1 MSKCGEEA
9 QTPRCLLLSSN
20 RCGVEKRGNSEGPF
34 TEVSDTNFLFGCCTN
49 FGMIIWNIQ
58 SLLLLCKFGH
68 LRKLCSMTQ
77 CFWQCFYALQLRIS
91 AGMAIISDSVN
102 NNRTSPTM
110 WLLTLCFFNKK
121 TGIVF
126 YAFGDFFFFFSIFS
140 CFFPFFLNFTTKA
153 PRKTFLSYNAK
164 IPPSP
169 HTLPPKKTI
178 VCGYDVFLQIKTLI
192 RGFLLE
198 YSLQACN
205 CIPSGIS
212 MWFYYS
218 FVDFSMFFFFWK
230 VESVIL
236 F

>member
-1 MSKCGEEA
+1 
-9 QTPRCLLLSSN
+9 
-20 RCGVEKRGNSEGPF
+20 
-34 TEVSDTNFLFGCCTN
+34 
-49 FGMIIWNIQ
+49 MIIWNIQ
-58 SLLLLCKFGH
+58 SLLLLLCKFGR

-140 CFFPFFLNFTTKA
+140 CFFPFFSISLQKPPEKHFCLTMQKFPPPHT
-153 PRKTFLSYNAK
+153 
-164 IPPSP
+164 PSP
-169 HTLPPKKTI
+169 QKKPLF
-178 VCGYDVFLQIKTLI
+178 VVMMFSCKLKLWLEVFSLNICCYRLVTAFLVEFQCDFIILLLI
-192 RGFLLE
+192 F
-198 YSLQACN
+198 Q
-205 CIPSGIS
+205 
-212 MWFYYS
+212 
-218 FVDFSMFFFFWK
+218 FFFFLK
-230 VESVIL
+230 VKSVIL